1 LGFSA
6 LELRAVPPAQFEH
19 RRRETTA
26 KLAALMLA
34 NAFIFQEQLS
44 SLEKNVRPIRQMLAE
59 RDFIERTADHWKM
72 IIETINYVPIFK
84 VARDILLSLPEGPD
98 TQKSVR
104 NLAKR
109 SLEIV
114 SKKAALRH
122 DLMGR
127 IYHLLLHEAKYL
139 GTYYTSVPAAT
150 LLLRLC
156 LDIDRWPDIEWSDQK
171 ALKTF
176 RIADLA
182 CGTGTLLMAASQ
194 AVTDNYIRYRLS
206 RNESVDDAALRELHK
221 LIVEEMLHG
230 YDVLP
235 SAVHLTA
242 STLALLAPETC
253 FRKMRLYSLPMG
265 RDQSGQIYLG
275 SIDYID
281 ANTVLTQLDLMSP
294 GIGAESVGSETASVA
309 PVPEIDLCVMN
320 PPFVRS
326 VGGNLLFGS
335 IPDDRG
341 EMQSE
346 LAQRLRSS
354 KLSASSTAG
363 LGSVFTAIGD
373 RHLKE
378 KGRIALVLPAAVTTG
393 AAWEKTR
400 ELINHGY
407 VLETVVTSHD
417 PEQWN
422 FSENTDLS
430 EVLLIARKRR
440 RDRKDVTAPHGTQFV
455 NLWRNPKTS
464 AHALA
469 VGRALLRGAPAP
481 IGSPKKTVHS
491 VSEIMVGAEK
501 YGESV
506 EIGWDDVRT
515 APWLGGCFAQ
525 TNLVRAAWF
534 LRTGRLYMGG
544 ENKFRGISICP
555 LGELGSLGPD
565 RRDIADGFTI
575 SGSRTRYPAVM
586 GNRTG
591 HIKTLAISPNKY
603 LSPRTV
609 PAKGRPARDI
619 GLLWPKAG
627 RVMLAERS
635 WLNTQRALAIRVPQP
650 SLANVW
656 WPLRLHDGDELA
668 EKALV
673 LWFASTLGLLTMIA
687 HRVPTR
693 GAWVQF
699 KKPTLERLP
708 VLDTRELSRAQLK
721 QLAGSFDTLAF
732 DELDTLPNM
741 SRDPVRDEIDSAIA
755 RVLGLPS
762 LAALREELA
771 SEPVITLRRCDGGET
786 FDQVEDVLQFEL
798 L

>member
-1 LGFSA
+1 MPL
-6 LELRAVPPAQFEH
+6 PFEH
-19 RRRETTA
+19 KRRETTA

-34 NAFIFQEQLS
+34 NAFIFQEQLAAI
-44 SLEKNVRPIRQMLAE
+44 ERDVKPIRRMLAE
-59 RDFIERTADHWKM
+59 KDFITNTADHWHM
-72 IIETINYVPIFK
+72 IIDSINYVPIFK
-84 VARDILLSLPEGPD
+84 VARDILLSLPESAE
-98 TQKSVR
+98 TQAAVR
-104 NLAKR
+104 QLAER
-109 SLEIV
+109 ALEIV

-156 LDIDRWPDIEWSDQK
+156 LDIDRWPHTNWSDPKNLK
-171 ALKTF
+171 AF

-194 AVTDNYIRYRLS
+194 AVTDNYIRFKLS
-206 RNESVDDAALRELHK
+206 QNETVDDRSLRDVHR

-265 RDQSGQIYLG
+265 RAQSGQIYLG

-281 ANTVLTQLDLMSP
+281 ANTVRTQLDLMSP
-294 GIGAESVGSETASVA
+294 GIGVESIADDRESVA
-309 PVPEIDLCVMN
+309 PVPDIDLCVMN

-341 EMQSE
+341 EMQAE
-346 LAQRLRSS
+346 LAQRLRIS

-378 KGRIALVLPAAVTTG
+378 NGRLALVLPAAVLTG
-393 AAWEKTR
+393 VAWEKTR
-400 ELINHGY
+400 NLINHGY
-407 VLETVVTSHD
+407 ILETVVASHD

-440 RDRKDVTAPHGTQFV
+440 RDRKDVTAPHSTQFI
-455 NLWRNPKTS
+455 NLWKNPKTS

-469 VGRALLRGAPAP
+469 VGGAVARGAPAP
-481 IGSPKKTVHS
+481 IRVRKKAPHG
-491 VSEIMVGAEK
+491 VSEILVGTEK
-501 YGESV
+501 YGETV
-506 EIGWDDVRT
+506 EIGWDELRVG
-515 APWLGGCFAQ
+515 PWLGSAFAQ
-525 TNLVRAAWF
+525 TNLVRTAWF
-534 LRTGRLYMGG
+534 LRSGQLYSAG
-544 ENKFRGISICP
+544 ENKFRDIPICY
-555 LGELGSLGPD
+555 LKQLGSLGPD
-565 RRDIADGFTI
+565 RRDIADGFTV
-575 SGSRTRYPAVM
+575 SGSRTSYPALM

-591 HIKTLAISPNKY
+591 HIKTLAVSPNKH
-603 LSPRTV
+603 LSPRAK
-609 PAKGRPARDI
+609 PAKGRPTRDI
-619 GLLWPKAG
+619 GLLWPKSG
-627 RVMLAERS
+627 RVMIAERS
-635 WLNTQRALAIRVPQP
+635 WLNTQRALAIRLSQP

-656 WPLRLHDGDELA
+656 WPLRLRNDNELA

-673 LWFASTLGLLTMIA
+673 LWLASTPGLLCMIA

-699 KKPTLERLP
+699 KKPTLEQMP
-708 VLDTRELSRAQLK
+708 VLDIGALPSK
-721 QLAGSFDTLAF
+721 QLAQLAASFDTLAF

-741 SRDPVRDEIDSAIA
+741 HRDPVREEIDSAIA

-762 LAALREELA
+762 FAALRQELA
-771 SEPVITLRRCDGGET
+771 SEPVVCLERCGAEELSSE
-786 FDQVEDVLQFEL
+786 FEEALQFEL

>member
-1 LGFSA
+1 MPSL
-6 LELRAVPPAQFEH
+6 PFEH
-19 RRRETTA
+19 KRRETTA

-44 SLEKNVRPIRQMLAE
+44 ALEEDVHPIRQVLAE
-59 RDFIERTADHWKM
+59 RDFVGRTADHWRM

-84 VARDILLSLPEGPD
+84 VARDILLSLPSNPE
-98 TQKSVR
+98 TESSVR
-104 NLAKR
+104 NLAGR
-109 SLEIV
+109 ALEIV

-156 LDIDRWPDIEWSDQK
+156 LDIERWPDTKWSDPE
-171 ALKTF
+171 ALAGFK
-176 RIADLA
+176 IADLA

-194 AVTDNYIRYRLS
+194 AITDNYIKFRISKDER
-206 RNESVDDAALRELHK
+206 VDDSALRELHK

-242 STLALLAPETC
+242 STLAMLAPETC

-265 RDQSGQIYLG
+265 RSQSGQIYLG

-281 ANTVLTQLDLMSP
+281 ANTVRTQLDLMSP
-294 GIGAESVGSETASVA
+294 GIGAERVGDETDSVA

-335 IPDDRG
+335 VPDDRG

-346 LAQRLRSS
+346 LKQRLRTS

-363 LGSVFTAIGD
+363 LGSVFAAIGD
-373 RHLKE
+373 RHLKQN
-378 KGRIALVLPAAVTTG
+378 GRLALVLPAAVLTG

-400 ELINHGY
+400 DLINRGY
-407 VLETVVTSHD
+407 ILETVITSHD

-440 RDRKDVTAPHGTQFV
+440 RGKKDVTAPYSTQFI

-469 VGRALLRGAPAP
+469 IGGAIVRGAPAP
-481 IGSPKKTVHS
+481 IGSADKPVHS
-491 VSEIMVGAEK
+491 VSEVVVGAEK
-501 YGESV
+501 YGETL
-506 EIGWDDVRT
+506 EIPWDDVRD
-515 APWLGGCFAQ
+515 APWIGGAFAQ
-525 TNLVRAAWF
+525 TNLVRMAWSI
-534 LRTGRLYMGG
+534 RQGRLYVPG
-544 ENKFRGISICP
+544 ENRAGKVPICA
-555 LGELGSLGPD
+555 LQDLGSLGPD
-565 RRDIADGFTI
+565 RRDIADGFTV
-575 SGSRTRYPAVM
+575 SRSRTRYPALM
-586 GNRTG
+586 GNRTE
-591 HIKTLAISPNKY
+591 HIRTLGISPNKH
-603 LSPRTV
+603 LSPRTER
-609 PAKGRPARDI
+609 AEGRPARDI
-619 GLLWPKAG
+619 GLLWPRAG
-627 RVMLAERS
+627 RVMIAERS
-635 WLNTQRALAIRVPQP
+635 RLNTQRALAVRVPEP

-656 WPLRLHDGDELA
+656 WPLRLRHDNEQA

-673 LWFASTLGLLTMIA
+673 LWFASTLGLVTMIA
-687 HRVPTR
+687 HRVPTE

-699 KKPTLERLP
+699 KKPTIERLP
-708 VLDTRELSRAQLK
+708 VLNVGALSEPQLAQL
-721 QLAGSFDTLAF
+721 AACYDTVALE
-732 DELDTLPNM
+732 ELDTLPNIAVDAT
-741 SRDPVRDEIDSAIA
+741 RAEIDSVVA
-755 RVLGLPS
+755 RVLGLPP
-762 LAALREELA
+762 LAALRAELA
-771 SEPVITLRRCDGGET
+771 LEPIISLRPCGSEAVAEAE
-786 FDQVEDVLQFEL
+786 QALQFEL